1 MKAASARPTPV
12 ASPETMVRA
21 RFGLPMGAGASV
33 ERREQLRD
41 RARRAARS
49 LLSALA
55 PGRVALVLG
64 PSGSGKSMILGELG
78 LLAPGSLGVRH
89 ARTRSEAPVIET
101 LRSPMPVRLRLLS
114 SAGLADAQA
123 LVTPARLLSEG
134 QHARLALARTFDLA
148 HRKKGPALVL
158 ADEFCSALD
167 RLTARSV
174 CLGVRRLMPAR
185 SALVCASAHDDL
197 IEWLVPDVLVY
208 VPLEGEAE
216 ITRRGRS

>member
-1 MKAASARPTPV
+1 MKTASALPTPV
-12 ASPETMVRA
+12 TSPETMVRA
-21 RFGLPMGAGASV
+21 RFGLPLGAGAPG
-33 ERREQLRD
+33 ERREQLRA
-41 RARRAARS
+41 RAQRGARA
-49 LLSALA
+49 LLAALA
-55 PGRVALVLG
+55 PGCVALVLG
-64 PSGSGKSMILGELG
+64 PSGSGKSMLLGELG
-78 LLAPGSLGVRH
+78 AMAPGALCVRR

-134 QHARLALARTFDLA
+134 QHSRLALARTFDLA
-148 HRKKGPALVL
+148 HRQKGCALVL

-197 IEWLVPDVLVY
+197 IEWLAPDVLAY

-216 ITRRGRS
+216 ITRRARP